1 MCGIHLIWGKN
12 ANEASIQELV
22 DATRHR
28 GPDQEAVYSPWP
40 GLWLGVNRLSI
51 THPGPEADQP
61 FYTQDRSGMLI
72 WNGEI
77 YNFLELR
84 ELVESMGEEC
94 KTQSD
99 TEVLAYLIKFFST
112 EALKKIEG
120 MFSFIYID
128 LLKKTV
134 FVARD
139 PNGEKPLYFY
149 QAQDTLMISSETR
162 GIAQLTKADI
172 ELKQLDHY
180 IYFRNPAPGNIFF
193 KGIKTWKLGH
203 YSLLSQFQDIHWS
216 SLSKENP
223 NENPTKTIFQAALE
237 KAVLRQFRAD
247 VPVGM
252 MLSGGMDSGLLYAIW
267 YKQTGKALPS
277 FTIQV
282 EKKYRHKYSDGDA
295 ATRFTQTYPSD
306 HQLIE
311 VDQKLVLDHWD
322 EYIQSLDQPVGDSA
336 SFLTWLIGKQAKG
349 QVKVL
354 ISGAGADELWG
365 GYQRH
370 KAFHHY
376 LQFQSFWSLSAVFL
390 KHLPFGREWKKFTSG
405 IGSNPEDTFL
415 NFSALS
421 NPDQKLN
428 ADYKKIMDSSYQP
441 YKQALDFDRRVYLV
455 EDVLKIN
462 DNSLMANGIEGR
474 SPYLDYQLIKLWENV
489 EDAPLLLGKP
499 WIASCLEDLNLSW
512 ISQRKKTGFGLP
524 LLEWLSEDGPFAKKV
539 FATIKD
545 FGKAN
550 KSGFPLWVF
559 QLTQNPEKYITTHFL
574 LTYNLFLLAE
584 WLKLQKQ

>member
-1 MCGIHLIWGKN
+1 MCGIHLIWGKT
-12 ANEASIQELV
+12 ANEVSIRKLV
-22 DATRHR
+22 EAARHR
-28 GPDQEAVYSPWP
+28 GPDQQAVYSPWP
-40 GLWLGVNRLSI
+40 GLWIGVNRLSI
-51 THPGPEADQP
+51 THPGPDADQP
-61 FYTQDRSGMLI
+61 FYTQDGRGVLI

-77 YNFLELR
+77 FNFLELR
-84 ELVESMGEEC
+84 EEVISMGVDC
-94 KTQSD
+94 KAQSD
-99 TEVLAYLIKFFST
+99 TEVLAYLIKFFGT
-112 EALKKIEG
+112 EVLKKIEG
-120 MFSFIYID
+120 MFALIYVD

-139 PNGEKPLYFY
+139 PNGEKPLFFY

-162 GIAQLTKADI
+162 GIAQLTNANL

-180 IYFRNPAPGNIFF
+180 IYFRNPSPGNTFF
-193 KGIKTWKLGH
+193 QGIKTWKPGN
-203 YSLLSQFQDIHWS
+203 YSLISQFQNIQWNTLPKEQVH
-216 SLSKENP
+216 ENP
-223 NENPTKTIFQAALE
+223 SLAIFQTTLE
-237 KAVLRQFRAD
+237 KAVLRQFQAD
-247 VPVGM
+247 VPVGI
-252 MLSGGMDSGLLYAIW
+252 MLSGGMDSSLLYAIW

-282 EKKYRHKYSDGDA
+282 EKKYRQKYSDGDA

-311 VDQKLVLDHWD
+311 VDQKMVLDHWD
-322 EYIQSLDQPVGDSA
+322 AFIQNLDQPVGDSA
-336 SFLTWLIGKQAKG
+336 SFLTWMIGKQAKG

-376 LQFQSFWSLSAVFL
+376 LQFQSLWSLSAPFL
-390 KHLPFGREWKKFTSG
+390 KHLPFGREWKKFNSG

-421 NPDQKLN
+421 NPAKELY
-428 ADYKKIMDSSYQP
+428 ADYQKIMHSNYPS
-441 YKQALDFDRRVYLV
+441 YKQALDFDRKVYLV

-462 DNSLMANGIEGR
+462 DNSLMANSIEGR
-474 SPYLDYQLIKLWENV
+474 SPYLDYQLIKLWKTVENSS
-489 EDAPLLLGKP
+489 LLLGKP
-499 WIASCLEDLNLSW
+499 WIASSLEDLNLSW

-524 LLEWLSEDGPFAKKV
+524 LLEWLSEDGRFAKRV
-539 FATIKD
+539 FAAIKD

-550 KSGFPLWVF
+550 KSGFPLWVI
-559 QLTQNPEKYITTHFL
+559 QLTQNPEKYVKTHFL
-574 LTYNLFLLAE
+574 LMYNLFLLAE